1 MRILLDTHIALWAV
15 VGSRALPAR
24 ARQAILAADDVFVSV
39 ASVWEVAIKHLLGKG
54 EMPVSAGQ
62 AMQAFGDAGYQL
74 LDITPAH
81 VMHMEQL
88 PMLHKDPFDRLLVA
102 QAHVEPLTLITAD
115 EQVGRYGGPVMCLA

>member
-39 ASVWEVAIKHLLGKG
+39 ASVWELAIKHAIGKD

-62 AMQAFGDAGYQL
+62 AVQAFEDAGYQL
-74 LDITPAH
+74 LDIRLPH
-81 VMHMEQL
+81 VVRVEQL
-88 PMLHKDPFDRLLVA
+88 PLLHKDPFDRLLVA

-115 EQVGRYGGPVMCLA
+115 EHIGRYGGPVMCLA